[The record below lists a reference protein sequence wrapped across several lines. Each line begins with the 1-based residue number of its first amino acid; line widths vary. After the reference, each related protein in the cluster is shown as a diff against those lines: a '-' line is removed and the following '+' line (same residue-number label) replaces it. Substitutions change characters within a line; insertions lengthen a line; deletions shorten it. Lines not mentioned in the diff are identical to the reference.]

1 MALDFQPFHGNF
13 IQLAECLAHLN
24 LTAVDG
30 ILLDLGLSL
39 HHLASSGRGFSFK
52 RDEPLDMRMD
62 IRSNVKADDL
72 VNTMGEDQ
80 LFEIFKTYGEERWAR
95 PIARQIVKRRQKQP
109 LQTSRQLAQLV
120 AATIPKRFSAK
131 AKIHPATRVFMALR
145 IAVNKE
151 LDRLDA
157 FMQQVTDWLLPN
169 GRLCILSF
177 HSLEDRLVKRHLQLM
192 ARDCLCPPDFPQCV
206 CDKIAEVRILTKKA
220 LRPQRRRDRRQSHG
234 PQHPSAGSGKNLVG
248 GRRSTQRDTTCLKA
262 TPDQHEQR
270 NTGVWI
276 ILMSFFIAELLFYT
290 WCRVQNVRIGYEITQ
305 ASAQYK
311 KLVTMQNNLKIETA
325 HLKSPERIS
334 KIAREQL
341 GLTMPSPRQV
351 IILP

>member
-1 MALDFQPFHGNF
+1 MPYDHIPVMLDETVGLLNCGPGKIYVDGTLGGCGHARKILEQIAPNGLLVGIDQDKDAIANARQALKAYGSNFRPFHGNF

-52 RDEPLDMRMD
+52 HDEPLDMRMD

-72 VNTMGEDQ
+72 VNTMGENQ

-95 PIARQIVKRRQKQP
+95 PIARKIVKHRQKQP
-109 LQTSRQLAQLV
+109 FETSRQLAQLV

-192 ARDCLCPPDFPQCV
+192 ARDCLCPPDFPQCA

-220 LRPQRRRDRRQSHG
+220 LRPQDAEIAAN
-234 PQHPSAGSGKNLVG
+234 PMA
-248 GRRSTQRDTTCLKA
+248 RSTRLRA
-262 TPDQHEQR
+262 
-270 NTGVWI
+270 
-276 ILMSFFIAELLFYT
+276 AE
-290 WCRVQNVRIGYEITQ
+290 
-305 ASAQYK
+305 
-311 KLVTMQNNLKIETA
+311 KI
-325 HLKSPERIS
+325 
-334 KIAREQL
+334 
-341 GLTMPSPRQV
+341 
-351 IILP
+351 